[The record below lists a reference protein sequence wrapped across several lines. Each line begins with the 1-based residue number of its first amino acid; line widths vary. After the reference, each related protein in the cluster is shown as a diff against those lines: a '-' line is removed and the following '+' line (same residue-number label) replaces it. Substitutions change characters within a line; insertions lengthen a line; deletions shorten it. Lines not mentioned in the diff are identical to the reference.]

1 MCKTF
6 LPITHVS
13 LVQELCNSLV
23 PYTTGKFELLSDILK
38 KKLNINIGTEQ
49 LQLISSLFGSNV
61 LPNFST
67 GLNAKDLILE
77 YSLLNKL
84 PYFTPYQLTPFTHIC
99 PTCGKTLD
107 YDLADEHLVTLYLQ
121 NHQIVPAVVYTLTCT
136 HSRTEKNKYKSTLI
150 TPSFFQHNDER
161 VFTFES
167 FAYSKF
173 LYFGGKNIFDR
184 NILIQ
189 FMSDLVCAG
198 VTFKGFLLS
207 YNLQHMQK
215 HGGDSKLNFL
225 LFTRVVLSFALIHFM
240 FFMGLPEVALP
251 KNCQQ
256 EEMDNFFELIEPHVH
271 QLMSNFWLQHK
282 AVKSCGVHCSSALIG
297 DGNYKIRR
305 PICVLNSKKF
315 IETPEF
321 ESMRVGCRNSPHYQ
335 HIYCKEHKEAKE
347 EIENQL
353 AEPFDSN
360 ESFYERPK
368 QLKNGKKIYYDALSC
383 KTTKDKPGAY
393 IPTKFCTLDRFHYR
407 NHRDPWCTT
416 FLNPD
421 RNENLAGIN
430 TAAAEQT
437 FAWLNKF
444 SKSFS
449 RMSSKRFQLTLH
461 LLFHYWNCCH
471 IGLNA
476 YHKDVAR
483 SFLPSASIEQQHIIK
498 SSILIHRTPE
508 SIPADVPIVSIVEN
522 EFSRREQSNTDNQLN
537 DDFFQINN
545 KDTSEEQLEQSYK
558 QDDEESSISASVFV
572 SQRGIEMR
580 DIELEVLYLSSLPAA
595 NDYDE
600 STTFTGLKS
609 LPNDASNYLST
620 AELSLWDKFQNIT
633 CINEF
638 ENQLESEDEQD
649 DNYNSRRSTR
659 IFNGLTFN

>member
-1 MCKTF
+1 
-6 LPITHVS
+6 
-13 LVQELCNSLV
+13 
-23 PYTTGKFELLSDILK
+23 
-38 KKLNINIGTEQ
+38 
-49 LQLISSLFGSNV
+49 
-61 LPNFST
+61 
-67 GLNAKDLILE
+67 
-77 YSLLNKL
+77 
-84 PYFTPYQLTPFTHIC
+84 
-99 PTCGKTLD
+99 
-107 YDLADEHLVTLYLQ
+107 
-121 NHQIVPAVVYTLTCT
+121 
-136 HSRTEKNKYKSTLI
+136 
-150 TPSFFQHNDER
+150 
-161 VFTFES
+161 
-167 FAYSKF
+167 
-173 LYFGGKNIFDR
+173 
-184 NILIQ
+184 
-189 FMSDLVCAG
+189 
-198 VTFKGFLLS
+198 
-207 YNLQHMQK
+207 
-215 HGGDSKLNFL
+215 
-225 LFTRVVLSFALIHFM
+225 
-240 FFMGLPEVALP
+240 
-251 KNCQQ
+251 
-256 EEMDNFFELIEPHVH
+256 
-271 QLMSNFWLQHK
+271 
-282 AVKSCGVHCSSALIG
+282 
-297 DGNYKIRR
+297 
-305 PICVLNSKKF
+305 
-315 IETPEF
+315 
-321 ESMRVGCRNSPHYQ
+321 MRVGCRNSPHYQ

-483 SFLPSASIEQQHIIK
+483 SFLP
-498 SSILIHRTPE
+498 
-508 SIPADVPIVSIVEN
+508 
-522 EFSRREQSNTDNQLN
+522 
-537 DDFFQINN
+537 
-545 KDTSEEQLEQSYK
+545 DTSEEQLEQSYK

-659 IFNGLTFN
+659 IFNGLIFN